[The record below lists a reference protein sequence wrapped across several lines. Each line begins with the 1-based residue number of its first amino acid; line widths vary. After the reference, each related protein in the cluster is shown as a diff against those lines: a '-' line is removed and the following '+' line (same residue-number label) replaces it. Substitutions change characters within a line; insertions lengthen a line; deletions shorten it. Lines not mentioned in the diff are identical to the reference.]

1 MNKLWRTILEA
12 MILGVSAAAS
22 AADRPAVAVAFDLNV
37 PHWQGQFST
46 AQRDD
51 LQARVA
57 KGVAAWMS
65 QQMGFVDF
73 EPGPTGLQRLVL
85 HLDVAPDAGTRQFKE
100 TQLRLELVG
109 TASAPPLVWRFRDE
123 EGYAESTKGVE
134 AFAQEIALRL
144 VDVDKQALVRQVL
157 SKVSIAS
164 EAALWKNPVGW
175 VIPFRKTD
183 LCMDFKS
190 MLRIENMLPSGAGPV
205 FKEFIARASG
215 DFAPGDAAH
224 APSALR
230 GRLFTVPVPAQ
241 DGLADLGRA
250 KPEAVTIRA
259 IYVTEYLPLQPCN
272 KPVPPD
278 RVDFRGA
285 PR

>member
-1 MNKLWRTILEA
+1 MTKPWRAILLA
-12 MILGVSAAAS
+12 MVLGTAAAAS
-22 AADRPAVAVAFDLNV
+22 AADRPAVAVSFDLNV
-37 PHWQGQFST
+37 PRWQGQFSPT
-46 AQRDD
+46 QRDD
-51 LQARVA
+51 LQAKVA
-57 KGVAAWMS
+57 KSVATWMS

-73 EPGPTGLQRLVL
+73 EPSLTGAQRLVL
-85 HLDVAPDAGTRQFKE
+85 HLDLAPDTGARQFKE
-100 TQLRLELVG
+100 TQLRLELAG
-109 TASAPPLVWRFRDE
+109 TPAASPLVWRFRDE
-123 EGYAESTKGVE
+123 EGYADGTRGVD

-157 SKVSIAS
+157 SKVSIAK
-164 EAALWKNPVGW
+164 EAALWKDPVGW

-205 FKEFIARASG
+205 VKVFTARASG
-215 DFAPGDAAH
+215 DFTPREAAH

-230 GRLFTVPVPAQ
+230 GRLFTEPEPAQ
-241 DGLADLGRA
+241 DGLAELGRA
-250 KPEAVTIRA
+250 RAEAVTIRA